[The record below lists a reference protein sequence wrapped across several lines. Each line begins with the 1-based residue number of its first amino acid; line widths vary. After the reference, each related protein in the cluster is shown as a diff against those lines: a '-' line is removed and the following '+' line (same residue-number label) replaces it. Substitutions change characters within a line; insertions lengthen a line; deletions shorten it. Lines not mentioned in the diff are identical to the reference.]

1 MVSQSVSIGLTKD
14 IFTQPLTYA
23 LEQQSVA
30 AGIWGSKPCTI
41 RYNSLAE
48 NAQLLATG
56 EVDIALIS
64 PIDYA
69 KNSMEWE
76 LIPGLGIAS
85 YGVTGAAK
93 LLFREG
99 LNQISTIA
107 ADLRFPTEMVVSQL
121 IFLEKT
127 GGKPQFVTH
136 GVQPGIIPEDSDAV
150 LLVGD
155 AALPVKTI
163 QECVFDI
170 AEEWNDIA
178 EVPLVHALFACKRD
192 SISPTTAAILLQSH
206 IYYAENKDTII
217 RDLSTSR
224 GIDYERLY
232 VHLNEELRYTLD
244 DLDIDGIKELFRH
257 CFFHKMLDEIPDL
270 VFFRPASEDHLRMN

>member
-1 MVSQSVSIGLTKD
+1 MFSQPVSIGLTKD

-23 LEQQSVA
+23 LEQHSVA

-41 RYNSLAE
+41 RYTSLAE
-48 NAQLLATG
+48 NAQLLAEG

-69 KNSMEWE
+69 KNSMDWE

-93 LLFREG
+93 LLFRKG
-99 LNQISTIA
+99 LTKIATIA

-121 IFLEKT
+121 VFLEKT
-127 GGKPQFVTH
+127 GEKPRFVTH
-136 GVQPGIIPEDSDAV
+136 AVQPGIIPGDTDAV

-163 QECVFDI
+163 QESVFDI
-170 AEEWNDIA
+170 SEEWNDIA
-178 EVPLVHALFACKRD
+178 EVPLVHAVFACRRD
-192 SISPTTAAILLQSH
+192 SISPTTAAILLQSYA
-206 IYYAENKDTII
+206 YYTENKDIII
-217 RDLSTSR
+217 RELSTSR
-224 GIDYERLY
+224 GIDYDRLN

-244 DLDIDGIKELFRH
+244 DLDVDGIKEIFRH
-257 CFFHKMLDEIPDL
+257 CFFHKMLDEIP
-270 VFFRPASEDHLRMN
+270 